1 MTEDKHG
8 PLLALGAL
16 GVVYGDIGTSPLYA
30 LRETMGNLPITEL
43 NVFGVLSLVF
53 WTLILVVSIK
63 YFLIIFQAD
72 NDGEGGILALL
83 ALFKQKSPK
92 RIKMLYWVAM
102 IGAGL
107 LLGDGMLTPAI
118 SVTSAVEGVHLIYPH
133 AQGWVLGIVCCILLL
148 LFAFQRRGSTKIGM
162 VFGPVILVWFIVIAG
177 LGVVQLLDNPVVLQA
192 VNPYYAFEFLYL
204 NGWHGFFLL
213 GGVFLVVTGGEALYA
228 DIGHFGKGPIRW
240 SWFLVVLP
248 CLLMNYFGQG
258 VVVLAHPEA
267 IVNPF
272 YWMVSNKMLIPM
284 ILLATCASVIASQA
298 IISATFSLTRQ
309 GILLGVVPR
318 FPMIQTS
325 KQLIGQIYIPQ
336 MNFILLC
343 GSLFL
348 IFLFHDSSGLA
359 NAYGIGINLQIL
371 LVTGMVAYAAYKL
384 WDWSYTWILGVFSVF
399 IGIDLLFLGANL
411 HKFLTGGW
419 VPVCFSIAVALV
431 MFTWKNGMEYL
442 QRNVYRRHTLIET
455 TSRQLQERELT
466 HIPKMNAIFITD
478 QYDHTGSSFLHFL
491 KMTLSFAEHILVVS
505 CNIANKPYVHH
516 SRRCVIRRIDPQI
529 YELTLHYGFME
540 RISIPQALTLV
551 NSNGML
557 PFYIDLKQVTYWV
570 EVLHVVASKLK
581 KTLWFFWQERLFA
594 FLLRNYPVNLNIEF
608 YRLPYE
614 QTIAI
619 GTYTIL

>member
-1 MTEDKHG
+1 MTEHKSG

-30 LRETMGNLPITEL
+30 LRETMGNLPITTL

-53 WTLILVVSIK
+53 WTLILVISIK
-63 YFLIIFQAD
+63 YLLIIFRAD

-92 RIKMLYWVAM
+92 RIQILYWMAM
-102 IGAGL
+102 VGAGL
-107 LLGDGMLTPAI
+107 LLGEGMLTPAI
-118 SVTSAVEGVHLIYPH
+118 SVTSAVEGIRLIYPH
-133 AQGWVLGIVCCILLL
+133 AGEWVLGIALSIIFL
-148 LFAFQRRGSTKIGM
+148 LFAFQRRGSTQIGL
-162 VFGPVILVWFIVIAG
+162 VFGPVILLWFIVIALMG
-177 LGVVQLLDNPVVLQA
+177 FVHLLDNPTVLQA

-204 NGWHGFFLL
+204 NGLHGFFLL
-213 GGVFLVVTGGEALYA
+213 GGVFLVVTGGEALFA
-228 DIGHFGKGPIRW
+228 DMGHFGKGPIRW

-248 CLLMNYFGQG
+248 CLLLNYFGQG
-258 VVVLAHPEA
+258 AVVLTHPET

-272 YWMVSNKMLIPM
+272 YGMVSEKMLLPLIV
-284 ILLATCASVIASQA
+284 LATCASVIASQA

-309 GILLGVVPR
+309 GIFLGVFPR

-325 KQLIGQIYIPQ
+325 KKLIGQIYIPQ
-336 MNFILLC
+336 VNFILMC
-343 GSLFL
+343 GSLFF

-359 NAYGIGINLQIL
+359 SAYGIGINLQML
-371 LVTGMVAYAAYKL
+371 LVTSMVAYAAYKV
-384 WDWSYTWILGVFSVF
+384 WNWSWVWVIAVFSVF
-399 IGIDLLFLGANL
+399 LGIDLLFLGANS

-419 VPVCFSIAVALV
+419 APVSLSIVVALV

-442 QRNVYRRHTLIET
+442 QRNVYRRHTLIEA
-455 TSRQLQERELT
+455 TSSQLQREFT
-466 HIPKMNAIFITD
+466 HIPGMTAIFISD

-505 CNIANKPYVHH
+505 CKFSNKPYVHH
-516 SRRCVIRRIDPQI
+516 SRRYAIRQIDSQI

-540 RISIPQALTLV
+540 RINVPQALALAHT
-551 NSNGML
+551 NAHL
-557 PFYIDLKQVTYWV
+557 PFYIDLERVGYWV
-570 EVLHVVASKLK
+570 EVLHAVASKLK

-594 FLLRNYPVNLNIEF
+594 FLLRNYPVNLNIDF

-614 QTIAI
+614 KTIAI
-619 GTYTIL
+619 GTYTLL